1 MTANL
6 TNGRRSNDPES
17 TDVAAAR
24 CRDRHRLLG
33 VRPMSNRS
41 VPEGVLTKAE
51 LGAWLLADRGM
62 SQRNIALAL
71 GVSRSTI
78 RSRLENAA
86 RKLAQAQKEP
96 AA

>member
-1 MTANL
+1 MTQSYDEWAEQL
-6 TNGRRSNDPES
+6 
-17 TDVAAAR
+17 AAAGL
-24 CRDRHRLLG
+24 CLSRH
-33 VRPMSNRS
+33 
-41 VPEGVLTKAE
+41 E
-51 LGAWLLADRGM
+51 LAAWLLADRGM

-86 RKLAQAQKEP
+86 RKLAQAQKEN

>member
-1 MTANL
+1 MSPFLREGRTAL
-6 TNGRRSNDPES
+6 LAFEQ
-17 TDVAAAR
+17 AAAS
-24 CRDRHRLLG
+24 LTA
-33 VRPMSNRS
+33 
-41 VPEGVLTKAE
+41 PELA
-51 LGAWLLADRGM
+51 AWLLADRGM

-86 RKLAQAQKEP
+86 RKLANAQKEP

>member
-1 MTANL
+1 MSDTAEAASLFRFATTVAHL
-6 TNGRRSNDPES
+6 TD
-17 TDVAAAR
+17 
-24 CRDRHRLLG
+24 
-33 VRPMSNRS
+33 
-41 VPEGVLTKAE
+41 AE
-51 LGAWLLADRGM
+51 LESWILADRGM

-86 RKLAQAQKEP
+86 RKLANAQKEP

>member
-1 MTANL
+1 MSDRDSVIVAGHKVALVWL
-6 TNGRRSNDPES
+6 TP
-17 TDVAAAR
+17 
-24 CRDRHRLLG
+24 
-33 VRPMSNRS
+33 
-41 VPEGVLTKAE
+41 AE
-51 LGAWLLADRGM
+51 LESWILAERGM